1 MEQQYKTNNQTHKGL
16 NPILRTRELRLTRGE
31 NLTKATHKKWQITD
45 LNSELIPEPVMSLHK
60 FRIRGFLDFLMSLR
74 SKPKE
79 LDNLKAKRST
89 CCPSSVYTRRSQGS

>member
-74 SKPKE
+74 PKPKE